1 MIKVFIDGK
10 EGTTGLRIYDRL
22 CERDDIELII
32 LPEEERKN
40 AEQRRRAIN
49 ESDISFLCLPDAA
62 AIEAEKMAENPN
74 TVIIDTSTAHRTNP
88 GWAYGFPELSKGHLQ
103 AVQESKRIAVP
114 GCHAGG
120 FIALIDPLVKGGI
133 LPRSALLT
141 SYSITGYSGGG
152 KKMIA
157 EYKKEERSPLLAA
170 PRQYGL
176 TQQHKHLKE
185 MKYITGLENAP
196 IFCPVVSDFYSG
208 MVMTVPL
215 FLEQLTSGASCD
227 TIREL
232 YRKHYCGPIV
242 SYVEDLTDFGAGGFI
257 SGAGVSGKDF
267 MKIGVC
273 GNEER
278 IRLIAQYDNLGKGAS
293 GAAVECMNLK
303 MGIDPKK
310 GLDL

>member
-22 CERDDIELII
+22 CDRDDIELII

-62 AIEAEKMAENPN
+62 AIEAEQMAENPN

-157 EYKKEERSPLLAA
+157 EYEKEERSPLLAA

-176 TQQHKHLKE
+176 TQR
-185 MKYITGLENAP
+185 TN
-196 IFCPVVSDFYSG
+196 
-208 MVMTVPL
+208 T
-215 FLEQLTSGASCD
+215 
-227 TIREL
+227 
-232 YRKHYCGPIV
+232 
-242 SYVEDLTDFGAGGFI
+242 
-257 SGAGVSGKDF
+257 
-267 MKIGVC
+267 
-273 GNEER
+273 
-278 IRLIAQYDNLGKGAS
+278 
-293 GAAVECMNLK
+293 
-303 MGIDPKK
+303 
-310 GLDL
+310 